1 MNSISLFTPL
11 PHDFCLWFYFLSV
24 AGFIL
29 LVFAVISTLFIGI
42 TKRKDSTFYLQML
55 SVALVYFIFYFQN
68 RLLYSM
74 CIKSI

>member
-11 PHDFCLWFYFLSV
+11 PHDYCLWFYLLCV

-29 LVFAVISTLFIGI
+29 FVFTLISGIFIGI
-42 TKRKDSTFYLQML
+42 TKRKDFSFYLVL
-55 SVALVYFIFYFQN
+55 LYFSVLYLIMYFQN
-68 RLLYSM
+68 RILYSM